1 MYFLLFSHSVVSDFF
16 VTPWTSVSYTIS
28 WSFAQTH
35 AHYPGEG
42 NGNPLQYSC
51 LENAMDRGAW
61 LAPWGC
67 KELDTTELLSLM
79 TIDSVMPSNHLI
91 FLHPLF
97 LLPSIFLSVFSNE
110 STLQIRWLKYRSFS
124 FSISPSNE
132 YSGLIS
138 FLIDWF
144 NLLAVQRTLKS
155 LQHHSLKTSILWCSA
170 FFIVQLSH
178 L

>member
-1 MYFLLFSHSVVSDFF
+1 MDFRILHYLLEFCSNSCPLPWRRKWQPTPVFL
-16 VTPWTSVSYTIS
+16 PWECHGQRSLAGSMGLQRVGHNWATI
-28 WSFAQTH
+28 
-35 AHYPGEG
+35 
-42 NGNPLQYSC
+42 
-51 LENAMDRGAW
+51 
-61 LAPWGC
+61 
-67 KELDTTELLSLM
+67 LM

-155 LQHHSLKTSILWCSA
+155 LQHHSLKASILWCSA